1 MGAGRCGDGERG
13 WHTTE
18 PDEESRSSFA
28 SYTPLSPLST
38 FRSLAFGSFHFTSWE
53 DWEAWANVRSERPKG
68 TSDKGS
74 GTDKERRE
82 REVKGVRKRVRD
94 GTADN
99 MTRHDPRPGTTLVT
113 SAVRRVVTPLRAL
126 HSLPIPSATRSA
138 PFARSCL
145 RRDESGECSVT
156 TRKASERK
164 WHAWAKGRRKWVK
177 GGHFLGP
184 VPPWGEGP
192 WGSDGGK
199 NDRRNGPA
207 ARSASSPY
215 PYLVGSV
222 PAVGRRAEWGGHKA

>member
-126 HSLPIPSATRSA
+126 HSLPIPSVPRHSYRPLVPRLLTSFLVPTVWRVEEGSEGE
-138 PFARSCL
+138 RGRTERNRQGN
-145 RRDESGECSVT
+145 RRPGN
-156 TRKASERK
+156 
-164 WHAWAKGRRKWVK
+164 HIQ
-177 GGHFLGP
+177 
-184 VPPWGEGP
+184 
-192 WGSDGGK
+192 
-199 NDRRNGPA
+199 
-207 ARSASSPY
+207 
-215 PYLVGSV
+215 
-222 PAVGRRAEWGGHKA
+222 